1 MKLYLFY
8 SNDKSIIEEEINK
21 IKVNNNID
29 DNNIIKYDLENN
41 LENIIEEASMN
52 SMFGDKKLIIINIT
66 FKEEINI
73 DNLEKYFQNYNKNSY
88 ILFIHNTDKI
98 DTRKKIY
105 KIIDKYGKV
114 NKLINDNNH
123 VKDYIKNY
131 IKDYK
136 MDINYFIS
144 KINNNIDNIKN
155 ELDKLMMY
163 KVNDKNITNDDIDDL
178 IITNIEEEIF
188 SLSDSVIHKDNN
200 KSILLYRNFMTK
212 GYEPIQII
220 GLLAS
225 QFQFLYQVKRLYNMN
240 KTNDEIAKILE
251 VHPYRVKLAIQ
262 NSYYYSERELLNKIY
277 KLANLDKDIKLSNID
292 KFVGLELFLVSK
304 D

>member
-1 MKLYLFY
+1 MNLYLFY

-105 KIIDKYGKV
+105 
-114 NKLINDNNH
+114 
-123 VKDYIKNY
+123 
-131 IKDYK
+131 
-136 MDINYFIS
+136 
-144 KINNNIDNIKN
+144 
-155 ELDKLMMY
+155 
-163 KVNDKNITNDDIDDL
+163 
-178 IITNIEEEIF
+178 
-188 SLSDSVIHKDNN
+188 
-200 KSILLYRNFMTK
+200 
-212 GYEPIQII
+212 
-220 GLLAS
+220 
-225 QFQFLYQVKRLYNMN
+225 
-240 KTNDEIAKILE
+240 
-251 VHPYRVKLAIQ
+251 
-262 NSYYYSERELLNKIY
+262 
-277 KLANLDKDIKLSNID
+277 
-292 KFVGLELFLVSK
+292 
-304 D
+304 